1 MIWQG
6 DLLALIN
13 LSPYP
18 DYPPTPF
25 LFKPI
30 RDTALPRI
38 CSSNRQAGT
47 GRVSDNTLIS
57 YEPASGEEL
66 WRGTHG
72 DVDAAVSTARRAWP
86 AWAAQPL
93 TNRIEVLRA
102 FANEARRQTEP
113 LAELIARETG
123 KPLWEARSEIDAV
136 VNKVDI
142 SVQAY
147 AERTGKKKFD
157 AGLNGSAAVR
167 HKPHGVMAVLGP
179 YNFPAHLPGG
189 HIVPALIAGNAVLFK
204 PSEKTPAVGEA
215 LVACFHAAG
224 VPEDVIQLVIGGPD
238 EGRALVA
245 HPGIDGVLFTGS
257 ANAGLAINRKLSAN
271 PGKILALEMGGN
283 NPIVV
288 IETPHLADAA
298 ALIVQSAFTSAGQR
312 CTAARR
318 LIVKASI
325 YDDLM
330 EHLLPLTRR
339 LIVGGPLAE
348 PQPFMGP
355 VIDNDT
361 ADRLSESF
369 VALMTAGG
377 RPLLHMRR
385 TVPDLPFLSPG
396 IIDVTDVPD
405 RPDIELFGPLLQ
417 VIRVPDLDAGIAEAN
432 NTRFGLSASLI
443 GGSPDD
449 YGRFWAN
456 IRAGI
461 INWNGPTNGAS
472 SKAPFGGIGL
482 SGNHRPAAYYAAD
495 YCAYPVASTERDSP
509 RANIGVGLRP

>member
-1 MIWQG
+1 MDG
-6 DLLALIN
+6 N
-13 LSPYP
+13 V
-18 DYPPTPF
+18 T
-25 LFKPI
+25 
-30 RDTALPRI
+30 
-38 CSSNRQAGT
+38 
-47 GRVSDNTLIS
+47 DNILIS
-57 YEPASGEEL
+57 TEPASGEEL
-66 WRGTHG
+66 WRGPIS
-72 DVDAAVSTARRAWP
+72 DVDAAVSTARRAWA
-86 AWAAQPL
+86 AWAARAL
-93 TNRIEVLRA
+93 TDRIAVMRT
-102 FANEARRQTEP
+102 FSNIVKRDNEE
-113 LAELIARETG
+113 LATLIAREAG
-123 KPLWEARSEIDAV
+123 KPLWEARSEVDAV

-142 SVQAY
+142 AVQAY

-157 AGLNGSAAVR
+157 SGINGSAAVR

-179 YNFPAHLPGG
+179 YNFPAHLPNG

-215 LVACFHAAG
+215 LVSAFHRAG
-224 VPEDVIQLVIGGPD
+224 VPEDVIQLIIGGPE
-238 EGRALVA
+238 EGKALVA

-257 ANAGLAINRKLSAN
+257 AQAGIAINRKLASN
-271 PGKILALEMGGN
+271 PGKIVALEMGGN

-288 IETPHLADAA
+288 IDTPKLTDAA
-298 ALIVQSAFTSAGQR
+298 AVILQSAFTSAGQR

-318 LIVKASI
+318 LIVKESI

-330 EHLLPLTRR
+330 AELVPMARKLM
-339 LIVGGPLAE
+339 VGDPMGE

-355 VIDNDT
+355 VIDNET

-369 VALMTAGG
+369 VALITAGG
-377 RPLLHMRR
+377 RALLHMRR
-385 TVPDLPFLSPG
+385 SVPDLPFLSPG
-396 IIDVTDVPD
+396 IIDVTDIPD

-417 VIRVPDLDAGIAEAN
+417 VIRVPDFDTAITEAN

-443 GGSPDD
+443 GGSPED

-461 INWNGPTNGAS
+461 INWNSPTNGAS

-495 YCAYPVASTERDSP
+495 YCAYPVASTEMDQP
-509 RANIGVGLRP
+509 RATIMVGLRP